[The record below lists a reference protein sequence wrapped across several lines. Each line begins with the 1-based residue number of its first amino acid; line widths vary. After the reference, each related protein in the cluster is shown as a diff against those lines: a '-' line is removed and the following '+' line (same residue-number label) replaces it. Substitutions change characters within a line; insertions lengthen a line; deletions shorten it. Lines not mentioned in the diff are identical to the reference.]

1 MEPTELCFLPATD
14 LAHLIATRG
23 VSPVEVVEAF
33 LGRIEAVN
41 PRLNAYCTVA
51 ADQARAAAREAE
63 ARLMRGDTL
72 GPLHGVP
79 VSFKDMTPT
88 AGLRTTWGSL
98 LFEHHVPPQDALPV
112 ARTKDA
118 GGIVLGK
125 TNTSEF
131 GCKGVTDNRV
141 FGVTRNPW
149 NLALTPGGSSGG
161 AAAAV
166 AAGLGPLAEGSDFAG
181 SLRIPPAACGVV
193 GFKPSPGRL
202 PKVNGDPWNTIAT
215 SGPITRT
222 VRDAAL
228 FLDVLAGPDE
238 RDPLS
243 LPAESFLTACGQA
256 VGRLRVAWSP
266 DLGYAAVDA
275 RVAAI
280 AGAATRAFAD
290 LGCDLDE
297 AHPGF
302 ADPVEVEDGFG
313 GAMYAALLG
322 PRLAEWADRMDP
334 RLVRFARRGEGMLA
348 TDYARLQA
356 ERAALYRSV
365 AAFFDRYDLLLTPTI
380 AVLPFPVDGPE
391 PTEIAGRAVDR
402 RGYGWIPFTYP
413 FNLTGHPAISV
424 PAGWTDDGLPVGLQ
438 MVGPRHGDAA
448 VLRAAAAFEAT
459 RPWADCWPRV

>member
-1 MEPTELCFLPATD
+1 MHSADLCYLPATTLAD
-14 LAHLIATRG
+14 LIRTRE
-23 VSPVEVVEAF
+23 VSPVEVVDAV
-33 LGRIEAVN
+33 LARIETVN

-51 ADQARAAAREAE
+51 ADQARVAARDAE
-63 ARLMRGDTL
+63 ARLARGEAV

-88 AGLRTTWGSL
+88 AGIRTTWGSL
-98 LFEHHVPPQDALPV
+98 LFEHHVPRRDALSV
-112 ARTKDA
+112 QRTKAA

-125 TNTSEF
+125 TNTPEF

-149 NLALTPGGSSGG
+149 DPALTPGGSSGG

-166 AAGLGPLAEGSDFAG
+166 ASGLGPLAEGSDFAG
-181 SLRIPPAACGVV
+181 SVRIPAAACGVV

-202 PKVNGDPWNTIAT
+202 PKVEGNPWNTIPT
-215 SGPITRT
+215 SGPLAQT

-228 FLDVLAGPDE
+228 FFDVLAGPDE
-238 RDPLS
+238 RDPMS
-243 LPAESFLTACGQA
+243 LPAESFLAACDQR
-256 VGRLRVAWSP
+256 VGRLRVAWSV
-266 DLGYAAVDA
+266 DLGYAAVDP

-280 AGAATRAFAD
+280 VEEAARAFVD

-302 ADPVEVEDGFG
+302 PDPIDVVDDFG
-313 GAMYAALLG
+313 SAMYAAWLG
-322 PRLAEWADRMDP
+322 PRLAEWADRMTP
-334 RLVRFARRGEGMLA
+334 NLVRSVRRGQSLSA
-348 TDYARLQA
+348 TDYLSLYARRA
-356 ERAALYRSV
+356 ELYRSV
-365 AAFFDRYDLLLTPTI
+365 ATFFERYDLLLTPTI

-391 PTEIAGRAVDR
+391 PNEIAGRAVDR

-438 MVGPRHGDAA
+438 IVGPRHGDAM
-448 VLRAAAAFEAT
+448 VLRAAAAFEAA
-459 RPWADCWPRV
+459 RPWVNRWPPI